1 MSDLRHAESSG
12 FYVGIRYTGSLKW
25 IESRSSVKLI
35 ETFDWNFRT
44 CVAWVHNQT
53 GMWRWSHTTA
63 AEVLFVKH
71 VVSMDTDVVIVTMF
85 ANSCCHTGFGF
96 SLRVSEMIVWSSC
109 VFAWWFDA
117 AGGCTHSNHRM
128 YVCGHWGLYSSFSRC
143 PCCGSL
149 CSNLLLCIILAAP
162 ALQERQTSVIVKVGA
177 LQGSLKE
184 LNLKEGISP
193 WWSSVTFHLLEF
205 TWLWASEIVDFTFG
219 EIKGQAMRSYFQ
231 LMRTWPSQAAGV
243 GGSFR
248 LCFISIQK
256 HCSGF
261 RFDCDC
267 RSQK

>member
-1 MSDLRHAESSG
+1 MSDDLRQAEISG

-35 ETFDWNFRT
+35 KTFDWNCRT
-44 CVAWVHNQT
+44 CVAWVHNRNVKVISHH
-53 GMWRWSHTTA
+53 GSWSAICETCRIDGHGRRYC
-63 AEVLFVKH
+63 E
-71 VVSMDTDVVIVTMF
+71 IVTMF

-96 SLRVSEMIVWSSC
+96 SLRVGEMIVWSSC

-128 YVCGHWGLYSSFSRC
+128 YVCGQWGLYSSFSRC

-184 LNLKEGISP
+184 LNLKEGISS
-193 WWSSVTFHLLEF
+193 WWSSVTFHL
-205 TWLWASEIVDFTFG
+205 WSSRCFG
-219 EIKGQAMRSYFQ
+219 
-231 LMRTWPSQAAGV
+231 L
-243 GGSFR
+243 
-248 LCFISIQK
+248 QK
-256 HCSGF
+256 
-261 RFDCDC
+261 
-267 RSQK
+267 